1 MDADYSTAA
10 AETGTAYLTMLAVDC
25 LLNTVAALEK
35 LTDVA
40 VEGAVS
46 PDAAAGRAA
55 GSQDVMH
62 SSVSA
67 VSDNLGPSLGQH

>member
-10 AETGTAYLTMLAVDC
+10 AETGTAYLTMLAIDC

-46 PDAAAGRAA
+46 PDAATGKHAGVL
-55 GSQDVMH
+55 DELH

-67 VSDNLGPSLGQH
+67 A